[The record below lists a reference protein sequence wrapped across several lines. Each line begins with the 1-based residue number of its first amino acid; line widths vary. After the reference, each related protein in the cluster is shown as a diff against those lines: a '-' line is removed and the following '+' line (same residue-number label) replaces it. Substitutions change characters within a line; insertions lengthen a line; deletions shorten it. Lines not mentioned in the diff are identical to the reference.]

1 MAIIVYVTIALVS
14 IMFLALSLVSLSS
27 ESEQ

>member
-1 MAIIVYVTIALVS
+1 MSIIVYVTIALVS
-14 IMFLALSLVSLSS
+14 IMFFALSLVSLSS